1 MHDVL
6 KKLKLRHLQAE
17 NTLRE
22 QLCDVNF
29 QGLTE
34 WAAHYI
40 EEHMKVRYS
49 KNSTVLERVWMR
61 SIFDDDVIKFIY
73 LTEKSRKMHIALRAA
88 IEECMIQNFD
98 FDPALEQWY
107 ENAKKQGPPAS
118 KGNRPVSSD
127 LASHIFRSCIER
139 MKHYTMFEPLRDEKD
154 ALHHSLCDIV
164 AIVSNNSYSNI
175 KTTWMTRE
183 KDVFPFDLD

>member
-1 MHDVL
+1 ML

-40 EEHMKVRYS
+40 EEHMKVIYS

-88 IEECMIQNFD
+88 IEECMIQNLD
-98 FDPALEQWY
+98 FDPAL
-107 ENAKKQGPPAS
+107 
-118 KGNRPVSSD
+118 
-127 LASHIFRSCIER
+127 
-139 MKHYTMFEPLRDEKD
+139 
-154 ALHHSLCDIV
+154 
-164 AIVSNNSYSNI
+164 
-175 KTTWMTRE
+175 
-183 KDVFPFDLD
+183 

>member
-1 MHDVL
+1 MPDVL

-73 LTEKSRKMHIALRAA
+73 LTEKKP
-88 IEECMIQNFD
+88 QNAYCAQSGHRRVH
-98 FDPALEQWY
+98 DP
-107 ENAKKQGPPAS
+107 K
-118 KGNRPVSSD
+118 
-127 LASHIFRSCIER
+127 F
-139 MKHYTMFEPLRDEKD
+139 
-154 ALHHSLCDIV
+154 
-164 AIVSNNSYSNI
+164 
-175 KTTWMTRE
+175 
-183 KDVFPFDLD
+183 